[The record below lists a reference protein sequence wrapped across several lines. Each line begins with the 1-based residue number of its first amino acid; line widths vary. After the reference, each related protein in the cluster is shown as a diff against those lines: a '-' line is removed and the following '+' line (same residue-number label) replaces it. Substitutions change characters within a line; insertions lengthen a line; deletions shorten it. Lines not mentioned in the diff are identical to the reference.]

1 MSPVDWLNVA
11 VQAPGDAFGLI
22 CVFGYC
28 NIKNIMKY
36 YYWIF
41 FIPEC
46 VARVPV
52 SLWGSGG

>member
-28 NIKNIMKY
+28 NMKNIMKY
-36 YYWIF
+36 YCWIF
-41 FIPEC
+41 FIYYYYYDLLLLL
-46 VARVPV
+46 V
-52 SLWGSGG
+52 